1 MNLNYTPEEQAFREQ
16 VREFVRTQLPSDIS
30 RKVIEHKRLSK
41 EDHVRWQKIL
51 HTKGWI
57 APGWPVEYGGT
68 GWNAVQK
75 HIFDDV
81 CADAGAPPVI
91 AFGVN
96 MVGPVIIAFGTPAQK
111 ERYLPRIL
119 ASDDWWCQGYSE
131 PGAGSDLAALKT
143 RAERRGDHYIVNG
156 QKTWNT
162 LGQYADMIFCLVRTA
177 SGGKRQEGIS
187 FLLIDMRTPG
197 ITVRPIITLEGEHE
211 VNEVWF
217 EDVEVPAE
225 NIIGDEGRGWTYAKF
240 LLSHERTGIAAVG
253 RSKRELRYLK
263 QTAAQE
269 MQDGKPLIED
279 VRFRDKI
286 ARLEIDIMALE
297 ITILRVASAERE
309 GRAPGPEASILK
321 IRGTEIQQALTELM
335 MEAVGPYALPHLP
348 ESWGDHWLGERIGP
362 EYAGPLASRYFNN
375 RKVTIYGGSNEI
387 QRNIIAQQILGL

>member
-263 QTAAQE
+263 QMAAQE